1 MPMMYGYG
9 MGWFSMIIM
18 MLIPLAL
25 LGLVVYLAVNSGV
38 KNALRNSAE
47 FTPQILK
54 LRKTWLRQVFRRRRS
69 LSLPLCISE
78 SFILSDMPRNSNNL
92 ANSEDKKD

>member
-9 MGWFSMIIM
+9 MGWFGGILM

-25 LGLVVYLAVNSGV
+25 LGLVVYWAVNSGV
-38 KNALRNSAE
+38 KNALRNTAE

-54 LRKTWLRQVFRRRRS
+54 SK
-69 LSLPLCISE
+69 
-78 SFILSDMPRNSNNL
+78 NSNDL
-92 ANSEDKKD
+92 ANSDDKKD

>member
-9 MGWFSMIIM
+9 MGWFGAILM

-25 LGLVVYLAVNSGV
+25 LGLVVYWAVNSGV
-38 KNALRNSAE
+38 KNALRNNAE

-54 LRKTWLRQVFRRRRS
+54 S
-69 LSLPLCISE
+69 
-78 SFILSDMPRNSNNL
+78 RNSSEL
-92 ANSEDKKD
+92 ANSDDKKE